1 MSFLAKYIYFE
12 CVWTLS
18 TLLAR
23 AETFRF
29 KDEDDYANRDFL
41 NTKEYAREAAVFF
54 GGKSDSCGHSTTG
67 FSSRNKY
74 QMLEVLSFYDRER
87 A

>member
-1 MSFLAKYIYFE
+1 MFGRLVRF
-12 CVWTLS
+12 W
-18 TLLAR
+18 R
-23 AETFRF
+23 ALETFRF

-54 GGKSDSCGHSTTG
+54 GGKRDSCGHSTTG